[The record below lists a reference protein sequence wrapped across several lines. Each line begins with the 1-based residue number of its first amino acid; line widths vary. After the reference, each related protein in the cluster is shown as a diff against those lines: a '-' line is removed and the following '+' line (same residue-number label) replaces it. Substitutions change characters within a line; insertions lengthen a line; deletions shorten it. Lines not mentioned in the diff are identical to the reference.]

1 MAYNI
6 CLKVHDVQ
14 CREIADNANT
24 YVCYNQTIR
33 HEGVKKSRCS
43 GWPQI
48 WKGHLDLHL
57 QKQCY
62 VYHKRT
68 MSQEWAPA
76 PKQGWNDV
84 AQMQLLETGTAVGP

>member
-1 MAYNI
+1 MVWFRPKIHLWKLHMSKLLLQALGFGVAYNI

-24 YVCYNQTIR
+24 YVCYNQIIR

-48 WKGHLDLHL
+48 WKGHLD
-57 QKQCY
+57 
-62 VYHKRT
+62 
-68 MSQEWAPA
+68 
-76 PKQGWNDV
+76 
-84 AQMQLLETGTAVGP
+84 